1 MKKHTIPLVILFF
14 VALALCGSA
23 SADSESGTTISSQS
37 DMNTTDLP
45 SNRHIFINVS
55 NYEGAKYNNDSVYY
69 SGPNGTYYISA
80 EGGGLNQLHITNST
94 NNAYGQVNV
103 INATSTSS
111 SGVFYITT
119 TGGRGYNDDIILLL
133 SVKGPIS
140 DDFSVTIISSGYNWT
155 LTGAAPTTDAINYL
169 NGAVNETFTKS
180 DFQYGPHVYKPGPG
194 TLGVWSLPLYY
205 GQNTSD
211 PSTAEYLMFI
221 DLYLGNIRTA
231 DIDNGAVKVEYTF
244 NNLNTKASFNTYAWT
259 VGGKDGEGI
268 SWTNK
273 VISGDTQSS
282 GYTVNYTPV
291 TPVADFSANTT
302 SGNAPLNVQFT
313 DTSSNYPTSWIW
325 DFGDSTTS
333 TEQNPT
339 HTYTKPG
346 NYTVTLTA
354 INTAGNSTQTLNI
367 TAIDVIP
374 PTVTIEP
381 VGGLFNTTQT
391 VTLNT
396 TDDSGNATTYYTT
409 DGSDPTTSST
419 RSVYNGPITIKN
431 TTTLLF
437 AAVDASGN
445 WSPIYNQTYQI
456 KSDVYVNITP
466 SNSNPQVGD
475 KVTYTF
481 KLGNNGP
488 GDASNVVFTYV
499 IPEGVEY
506 AGANVDQG
514 TVNYNPTTR
523 TLTWTVGNV
532 AAGVDPYLW
541 LKLNI
546 LNAGTFNIQPTVTVD
561 GYNPGLIN
569 NIGTLQVNAAK
580 ATPTTNNVNAA
591 TTTSIQT
598 GTVPM
603 QTTGAPLAGLIL
615 GILCIGSGITLSR
628 KK

>member
-1 MKKHTIPLVILFF
+1 LKKHAILIVILFF

-23 SADSESGTTISSQS
+23 SADSVSETTISSQS

-69 SGPNGTYYISA
+69 AGPNGTYYILA

-140 DDFSVTIISSGYNWT
+140 DDFSITIISSGYNWT
-155 LTGAAPTTDAINYL
+155 LTGAAPTTDTINYV

-231 DIDNGAVKVEYTF
+231 AIDNGAVKVEYTF
-244 NNLNTKASFNTYAWT
+244 NNLNTKASFNSYAWT

-282 GYTVNYTPV
+282 GYTVNYSPV

-325 DFGDSTTS
+325 DFGDSSTS

-354 INTAGNSTQTLNI
+354 INAAGNSTQTLNI

-374 PTVTIEP
+374 PTVTFEP
-381 VGGLFNTTQT
+381 VGGFFNTTQT

-409 DGSDPTTSST
+409 DGSDPRTSST
-419 RSVYNGPITIKN
+419 RSVYNGPITIN
-431 TTTLLF
+431 STTTLLF

-456 KSDVYVNITP
+456 KSDIYVNITP

-499 IPEGVEY
+499 LPEGVEY

-523 TLTWTVGNV
+523 TLTWNVGNV
-532 AAGVDPYLW
+532 TAGADPYLW
-541 LKLNI
+541 LNLNI
-546 LNAGTFNIQPTVTVD
+546 LNPGTFNIQPTVTVA
-561 GYNPGLIN
+561 GNNIGLN
-569 NIGTLQVNAAK
+569 NIGTLQVNAATK
-580 ATPTTNNVNAA
+580 NTANAA

-603 QTTGAPLAGLIL
+603 QTTGVPLVGLIL
-615 GILCIGSGITLSR
+615 GILCIGSGMTLSR